1 MSDRMRAGGTRRR
14 NPILVTGAHR
24 SGSTWVGRMIAASGD
39 VHYLHEPFNPKAF
52 DPRMCEI
59 PFERE
64 FTFVCCDNAT
74 HYEEALGRCLE
85 GAPLS
90 PRDPASSGVLPTLR
104 MRIPGRAPKL
114 RALMKDPHA
123 VFSAE
128 WLADTFDMDVVM
140 LVRHPAAFVGSLKK
154 AQWAFRFDQLL
165 EQPLLMTRHLEALR
179 SRIEDAAHGSL
190 DIVDQGILLWN
201 AIYGV
206 VAGYRDRRPEWIF
219 RRHEDL
225 SRDPARAFEELF
237 ETLGLRFTRRA
248 KREVERRSRAG
259 NPIEPQ
265 AGDPIRRDSRANLG
279 SWLRRL
285 TPHEIERVR
294 KGTEDVARHF
304 YGDEEWSPPGDA
316 GA

>member
-1 MSDRMRAGGTRRR
+1 MQ
-14 NPILVTGAHR
+14 
-24 SGSTWVGRMIAASGD
+24 
-39 VHYLHEPFNPKAF
+39 
-52 DPRMCEI
+52 
-59 PFERE
+59 
-64 FTFVCCDNAT
+64 
-74 HYEEALGRCLE
+74 
-85 GAPLS
+85 
-90 PRDPASSGVLPTLR
+90 
-104 MRIPGRAPKL
+104 IPGRAPKL
-114 RALMKDPHA
+114 RAKRRALMKDPHA